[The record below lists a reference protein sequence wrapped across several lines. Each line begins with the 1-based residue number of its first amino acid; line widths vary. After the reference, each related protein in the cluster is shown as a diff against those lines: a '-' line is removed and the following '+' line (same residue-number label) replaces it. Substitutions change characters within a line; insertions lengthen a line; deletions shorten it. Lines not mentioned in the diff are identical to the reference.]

1 MAVSEVAEDFR
12 DAFRRL
18 FFLLVL
24 VSTAHAGLDE
34 CFTLF
39 HESLSHVFR
48 EPFLAAPAS
57 YWYRLSQAHNRDAS
71 SSLLS
76 PIEAPMVDLAYGKSR
91 RETTVPPPLRFA
103 QLGDANT
110 RVFRLRRPSQ
120 SDASTYW

>member
-1 MAVSEVAEDFR
+1 MAVSEVVEDFR

-24 VSTAHAGLDE
+24 VSTAHAGLDD

-57 YWYRLSQAHNRDAS
+57 YWYRLSQAHHLDAS
-71 SSLLS
+71 SLS
-76 PIEAPMVDLAYGKSR
+76 PVEAPMVDLAHGKTHWNLGPAIAER
-91 RETTVPPPLRFA
+91 GTQLTVKP
-103 QLGDANT
+103 
-110 RVFRLRRPSQ
+110 
-120 SDASTYW
+120 